1 LTLLGLELSDAGIL
15 AAGGYPSRLLEVDG
29 QNQESPGVAI
39 PEKKGLFVG
48 NTAAGR
54 AHLFPLQV
62 INRFWDQLNTEPL
75 KQTYGQVQNH
85 AEIACAHLS
94 RIWEHIKMHGD
105 EMIIAVPDYYRREQ
119 LGLIL
124 GMARE
129 LSIPVNGFVPLPIAA
144 SFHPC
149 PDAMLLHVDIHLH
162 RFEIVYLRQDEQLTR
177 ENSVVVQEIN
187 LERVYRGWVESI
199 AEEFVRTTR
208 FDPLHQAAT
217 EQELYS
223 RLPAD
228 LEIFKHQSSIIVE
241 LSHGTHRYRTPV
253 LRDLLKQKSEA
264 VYDEIRRSVVTMRD
278 VYGKNN
284 LSIALQLTH
293 RIARL
298 PGLKDKLSEI
308 DRCEIM
314 ELEPGAGAL
323 GVLRIWD
330 QLKDRHSGN
339 GAFFFTSRPWRQAEP
354 TVSRTIA
361 YDTVGKMRPTHLL
374 YRDVAYPL
382 SRKPLSLGCDPDPTG
397 NGIYVSVQSSGVS
410 ETYCTVHRDG
420 DRVILTD
427 TSHQG
432 TFVNDQKIHGS
443 TALELGQRVRLGT
456 SGETF
461 RLIACMEPHET

>member
-1 LTLLGLELSDAGIL
+1 MTLLGLELSDAGIL
-15 AAGGYPSRLLEVDG
+15 AAGGYPSRLLEVDA
-29 QNQESPGVAI
+29 QKQESPGVAI
-39 PEKKGLFVG
+39 PEKKHLVVG
-48 NTAAGR
+48 NSAASK

-75 KQTYGQVQNH
+75 KQTHRHAQNH

-94 RIWEHIKMHGD
+94 HIWEHIKMHGD

-144 SFHPC
+144 SFNPC
-149 PDAMLLHVDIHLH
+149 PDAMLLHLDIHLH
-162 RFEIVYLRQDEQLTR
+162 RFEMVYLRQDEELTR
-177 ENSVVVQEIN
+177 ENSVAAPEIN
-187 LERVYRGWVESI
+187 LEQLYRGWVESI

-223 RLPAD
+223 RLPAA
-228 LEIFKHQSSIIVE
+228 LEIFKSHSSFIFEI
-241 LSHGTHRYRTPV
+241 SHERHRYRTA
-253 LRDLLKQKSEA
+253 LLWDLLKQKSDA
-264 VYDEIRRSVVTMRD
+264 VYDEICRSIVKMRD
-278 VYGKNN
+278 AHGKNS
-284 LSIALQLTH
+284 LLIVLQLTH

-298 PGLKDKLSEI
+298 PGLQDKLSEI
-308 DRCEIM
+308 EHCQIM

-339 GAFFFTSRPWRQAEP
+339 GASFFTSRPWRQADP
-354 TVSRTIA
+354 KVSQTIPYEA
-361 YDTVGKMRPTHLL
+361 PEKMRPTHLL
-374 YRDVAYPL
+374 YRDVAYPI
-382 SRKPLSLGCDPDPTG
+382 SQKPLVMGCDSYPAETA
-397 NGIYVSVQSSGVS
+397 IYVPAQSSCVS
-410 ETYCTVHRDG
+410 KKHCTVHRDG
-420 DRVILTD
+420 DRIILTD
-427 TSHQG
+427 TSDQG
-432 TFVNDQKIHGS
+432 TFVNDQRVDGS
-443 TALELGQRVRLGT
+443 TTLELGQIVRLGT

-461 RLIACMEPHET
+461 RLIACIKTHET

>member
-1 LTLLGLELSDAGIL
+1 MTLLGLELSDAGIL

-29 QNQESPGVAI
+29 QKQESPGVAI
-39 PEKKGLFVG
+39 PEKKRLVVG
-48 NTAAGR
+48 NSAASK

-75 KQTYGQVQNH
+75 KQTHRHAQNH

-94 RIWEHIKMHGD
+94 HIWEHIKMHGD
-105 EMIIAVPDYYRREQ
+105 EMIIAVPDYYGREQ

-144 SFHPC
+144 SFNPC
-149 PDAMLLHVDIHLH
+149 PDAMLLHLDIHLH
-162 RFEIVYLRQDEQLTR
+162 RFEMVYLRQDEQLTR
-177 ENSVVVQEIN
+177 ENSVAAPEIN
-187 LERVYRGWVESI
+187 LEQLYRGWVESI

-223 RLPAD
+223 RLPAA
-228 LEIFKHQSSIIVE
+228 LEIFKSHSSFIFEI
-241 LSHGTHRYRTPV
+241 SHGKHRYRTA
-253 LRDLLKQKSEA
+253 LLWDLLKQKSDA
-264 VYDEIRRSVVTMRD
+264 VYDEICRSIVKMQD
-278 VYGKNN
+278 AHGKNS
-284 LSIALQLTH
+284 LLIVLQLTH

-298 PGLKDKLSEI
+298 PGLQDKLSEI
-308 DRCEIM
+308 EHCQIM

-339 GAFFFTSRPWRQAEP
+339 GASFFTSRPWRQADP
-354 TVSRTIA
+354 KVSQNTPYEA
-361 YDTVGKMRPTHLL
+361 YEKMRPTHLL
-374 YRDVAYPL
+374 YRDVAYPI
-382 SRKPLSLGCDPDPTG
+382 SQKPLVMGCDSYPAETA
-397 NGIYVSVQSSGVS
+397 IYVPAQSSGVS
-410 ETYCTVHRDG
+410 KKHCTVHRDG
-420 DRVILTD
+420 DRIILTD
-427 TSHQG
+427 TSDQG
-432 TFVNDQKIHGS
+432 TLVNDQRVDGS
-443 TALELGQRVRLGT
+443 TTLELGQIVRLGT

-461 RLIACMEPHET
+461 RLIVCIKTHET